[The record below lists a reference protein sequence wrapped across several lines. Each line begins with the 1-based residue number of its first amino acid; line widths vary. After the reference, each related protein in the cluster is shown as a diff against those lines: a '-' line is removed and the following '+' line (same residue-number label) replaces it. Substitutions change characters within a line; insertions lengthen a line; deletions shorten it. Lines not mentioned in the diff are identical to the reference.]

1 MVVCRKNSYVNV
13 GNGTHIH
20 GDFWGKTSIHSKS
33 GCKVVIGTNCLLSG
47 NIVIRNNDG
56 HNIVYNGVIQNKAED
71 IEIGSHVWICE
82 GVHILKG
89 CEIGANTVI
98 GCASVV
104 TKGSIIKEGNM
115 VLAGNP
121 AKCIR
126 KFGDGET
133 WER

>member
-1 MVVCRKNSYVNV
+1 M
-13 GNGTHIH
+13 
-20 GDFWGKTSIHSKS
+20 
-33 GCKVVIGTNCLLSG
+33 
-47 NIVIRNNDG
+47 
-56 HNIVYNGVIQNKAED
+56 
-71 IEIGSHVWICE
+71 
-82 GVHILKG
+82 HILKG